1 MASNVLESHFGSP
14 DPAELRAQT
23 AQELDKMGSVD
34 AFFDRLARNYDLP
47 AEYVATVKGDSNIR
61 KEIAFALAENYG
73 TVRGQLDAL
82 RVEAMVKDRGNEYRE
97 ALSTDAQLL
106 ALQEK
111 ATKDVGVILGGTEAA
126 NDAQMEAVA

>member
-34 AFFDRLARNYDLP
+34 AFFDRLVKNYDLP
-47 AEYVATVKGDSNIR
+47 VEYVATVKGDSNIR

-73 TVRGQLDAL
+73 TTRGGLDAL
-82 RVEAMVKDRGNEYRE
+82 RIETMVKDRGIEYRE
-97 ALSTDAQLL
+97 ALASLRVET
-106 ALQEK
+106 
-111 ATKDVGVILGGTEAA
+111 ATNVGAILTGTEAA
-126 NDAQMEAVA
+126 NDSQIEMAA

>member
-34 AFFDRLARNYDLP
+34 AFFDRLVKNYDLP

-73 TVRGQLDAL
+73 TTRGGLDAL
-82 RVEAMVKDRGNEYRE
+82 RIETMVKDRGIEYRE
-97 ALSTDAQLL
+97 ALASLRVET
-106 ALQEK
+106 
-111 ATKDVGVILGGTEAA
+111 ATNVGAILTGTEAA
-126 NDAQMEAVA
+126 NDSQIEMAA

>member
-34 AFFDRLARNYDLP
+34 AFFDRLVKNYDLP

-73 TVRGQLDAL
+73 TTRGGLDAL
-82 RVEAMVKDRGNEYRE
+82 RIETMVKDRGIEYRE
-97 ALSTDAQLL
+97 ALASLRTETSANIG
-106 ALQEK
+106 A
-111 ATKDVGVILGGTEAA
+111 ILGGTEAA
-126 NDAQMEAVA
+126 NDSRIEMAA

>member
-34 AFFDRLARNYDLP
+34 AFFDRLVKNYDLP

-73 TVRGQLDAL
+73 TTRGGLDAL
-82 RVEAMVKDRGNEYRE
+82 RIETMVKDRGIEYRE
-97 ALSTDAQLL
+97 ALASIRVET
-106 ALQEK
+106 
-111 ATKDVGVILGGTEAA
+111 ATNVGAILTGTEAA
-126 NDAQMEAVA
+126 NDSQIEIAA

>member
-34 AFFDRLARNYDLP
+34 AFFDRLVKNYDLP

-73 TVRGQLDAL
+73 TTRGGLDAL
-82 RVEAMVKDRGNEYRE
+82 RIETMVKDRGIEYRE
-97 ALSTDAQLL
+97 ALASLRTETSANIG
-106 ALQEK
+106 A
-111 ATKDVGVILGGTEAA
+111 ILGGTEAA
-126 NDAQMEAVA
+126 NDSQIEMAA

>member
-34 AFFDRLARNYDLP
+34 AFFDRLVKNYDLP
-47 AEYVATVKGDSNIR
+47 VEYVATVKGDSNIR

-73 TVRGQLDAL
+73 TTRGGLDAL
-82 RVEAMVKDRGNEYRE
+82 RIETMVKDRGIEYRE
-97 ALSTDAQLL
+97 SL
-106 ALQEK
+106 ASLRIET
-111 ATKDVGVILGGTEAA
+111 ATNVGAILTGIDAA
-126 NDAQMEAVA
+126 NDSQIEIAA

>member
-34 AFFDRLARNYDLP
+34 AFFDRLVKNYDLP

-73 TVRGQLDAL
+73 TTRGGLDAL
-82 RVEAMVKDRGNEYRE
+82 RIETMVKDRGIEYRE
-97 ALSTDAQLL
+97 ALASLRTETSANIG
-106 ALQEK
+106 A
-111 ATKDVGVILGGTEAA
+111 ILGGTEAA
-126 NDAQMEAVA
+126 NDSQIEIAA

>member
-34 AFFDRLARNYDLP
+34 AFFDRLVKNYDLP
-47 AEYVATVKGDSNIR
+47 SEYVATVKGDSNIR

-73 TVRGQLDAL
+73 TTRGGLDAL
-82 RVEAMVKDRGNEYRE
+82 RIETMVKDRGIEYRE
-97 ALSTDAQLL
+97 ALASLRVET
-106 ALQEK
+106 
-111 ATKDVGVILGGTEAA
+111 ATNVGAILTGTEAA
-126 NDAQMEAVA
+126 NDSQIEIAA

>member
-34 AFFDRLARNYDLP
+34 AFFDRLVKNYDLP

-73 TVRGQLDAL
+73 TTRGGLDAL
-82 RVEAMVKDRGNEYRE
+82 RIETMVKDRGIEYRE
-97 ALSTDAQLL
+97 ALASLRVET
-106 ALQEK
+106 
-111 ATKDVGVILGGTEAA
+111 ATNVGAILTGTEAA
-126 NDAQMEAVA
+126 NDSQIEIAA

>member
-23 AQELDKMGSVD
+23 AQELEKMGSVD
-34 AFFDRLARNYDLP
+34 AFFDRLVKNYDLP

-73 TVRGQLDAL
+73 TTRGGLDAL
-82 RVEAMVKDRGNEYRE
+82 RIETMVKDRGIEYRE
-97 ALSTDAQLL
+97 ALASLRTETSANIG
-106 ALQEK
+106 A
-111 ATKDVGVILGGTEAA
+111 ILGGTEAA
-126 NDAQMEAVA
+126 NDSQIEMAA